1 MIDYELIT
9 SEIAE
14 ELEAGS
20 FTGKQRSFI
29 KEYLKCSNGSE
40 AARRAGYS
48 IKCAYQQA
56 YENLRKPK
64 IKDIIDRGLTAQ
76 TRALFIKAGVI
87 GPDEELPEIYSRTA
101 PKT

>member
-1 MIDYELIT
+1 MSDYELIT

-20 FTGKQRSFI
+20 FTVKQRSFI
-29 KEYLKCSNGSE
+29 KEYLKCLKGSE

-48 IKCAYQQA
+48 IKCAHQQA

-64 IKDIIDRGLTAQ
+64 IKEIIDRGLA
-76 TRALFIKAGVI
+76 A
-87 GPDEELPEIYSRTA
+87 
-101 PKT
+101 

>member
-48 IKCAYQQA
+48 IKCAYQHA

-64 IKDIIDRGLTAQ
+64 IKDIIDRGLAAQ
-76 TRALFIKAGVI
+76 IRAVCIKAGII
-87 GPDEELPEIYSRTA
+87 GLDEDLPEMFS
-101 PKT
+101 

>member
-1 MIDYELIT
+1 MRDYELVT

-20 FTGKQRSFI
+20 LTVKQRSFI
-29 KEYLKCSNGSE
+29 KEHLKCSNGSE

-48 IKCAYQQA
+48 IKCAYQHA

-64 IKDIIDRGLTAQ
+64 IKDIIDRGLAAQ
-76 TRALFIKAGVI
+76 RRAVSIKAGII
-87 GPDEELPEIYSRTA
+87 GPDEDLPEIYS
-101 PKT
+101 

>member
-1 MIDYELIT
+1 MSDYELIT

-20 FTGKQRSFI
+20 FTVKQRSFI
-29 KEYLKCSNGSE
+29 KCPKGSE

-48 IKCAYQQA
+48 IKCAHQQA

-64 IKDIIDRGLTAQ
+64 IKEIIDRGLAAQ
-76 TRALFIKAGVI
+76 TRAVCIKAGII
-87 GPDEELPEIYSRTA
+87 GLDVDLPEMFS
-101 PKT
+101 

>member
-1 MIDYELIT
+1 MSDYELIT

-20 FTGKQRSFI
+20 FTVKQRSFI
-29 KEYLKCSNGSE
+29 KEYLKCLKGSE

-48 IKCAYQQA
+48 IKCAHQQA

-64 IKDIIDRGLTAQ
+64 IKEIIDRGLAVQ
-76 TRALFIKAGVI
+76 TRAVFIKAGII
-87 GPDEELPEIYSRTA
+87 GPDEDLPEEFS
-101 PKT
+101 